1 MKSLLKLTSKF
12 SSQKIHSTTIL
23 AIKKNNKVVII
34 GDGQV
39 TQGSVLIKSDARKI
53 RELKKGIISGF
64 AGTLADCLTLTQ
76 ELEKYI
82 DKYAGFP
89 LIKPCIELAIK
100 WRTEKNF
107 NKLEA
112 SVLVVD
118 NKNIIELDGD
128 GNVLVHEKYRAL
140 GSGGLFAECATEALY
155 DLEEDVE
162 VIGRRAM
169 EIAAK
174 KCIYTNGNFVVRTL
188 DESDNVD
195 IDVERE

>member
-1 MKSLLKLTSKF
+1 MKNILKASKKYFTS
-12 SSQKIHSTTIL
+12 KIHSTTIL
-23 AIKKNNKVVII
+23 AIKKNKKVVII

-64 AGTLADCLTLTQ
+64 AGSLADCLTLTQ

-82 DKYAGFP
+82 DKYQGFP
-89 LIKPCIELAIK
+89 LLKPCIELAIK

-112 SVLVVD
+112 SVLVID
-118 NKNIIELDGD
+118 NKNIIEIDGQ
-128 GNVLVHEKYRAL
+128 GNVLVHEEYRAL

-155 DLEEDVE
+155 DLEEDAE
-162 VIGRRAM
+162 VIAKRAM

-174 KCIYTNGNFVVRTL
+174 KCIYTNNNFIMRTI
-188 DESDNVD
+188 E
-195 IDVERE
+195 VEDSVKVEKEKE